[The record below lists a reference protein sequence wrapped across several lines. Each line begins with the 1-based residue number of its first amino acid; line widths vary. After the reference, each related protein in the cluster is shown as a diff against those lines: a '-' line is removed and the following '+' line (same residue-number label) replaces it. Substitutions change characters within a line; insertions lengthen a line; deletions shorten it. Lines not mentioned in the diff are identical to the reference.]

1 MKFFFL
7 ILLSISAFAEVSKEV
22 LLQGKVGGYFTDK
35 EVKVID
41 KFGQSMVIPRSA
53 FPKDFR
59 MEQGTE
65 FSLEV
70 DPATIKEFKTAK
82 KKGP

>member
-1 MKFFFL
+1 MKFLLF
-7 ILLSISAFAEVSKEV
+7 ILSISAFAEVSKEV

-35 EVKVID
+35 EVKIID
-41 KFGQSMVIPRSA
+41 KFGQSMVIPRSV

-59 MEQGTE
+59 MEQGKE

-70 DPATIKEFKTAK
+70 DPATIKDFKAK